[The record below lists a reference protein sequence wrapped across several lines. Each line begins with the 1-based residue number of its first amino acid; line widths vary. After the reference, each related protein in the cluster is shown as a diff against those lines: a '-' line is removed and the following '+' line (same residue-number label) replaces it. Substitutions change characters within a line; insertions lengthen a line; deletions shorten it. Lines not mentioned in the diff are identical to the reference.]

1 MKNETN
7 KNPDVYLAFQ
17 VIPRGIRK
25 KAFELV
31 DIATDVVKKS
41 GIEFQIGHMETTM
54 KGELN
59 LLLEIVKEAQQACL
73 DSGATEVITNIKIHS
88 SVNGFD
94 RENDLFCVYH
104 QLAE

>member
-1 MKNETN
+1 MKSEKN
-7 KNPDVYLAFQ
+7 KNSSVYLAFQ
-17 VIPRGIRK
+17 VIPRGTGK

-54 KGELN
+54 KGPLD

-73 DSGATEVITNIKIHS
+73 DFGAHEVITNIKIHS
-88 SVNGFD
+88 SLKGFD

-104 QLAE
+104 QLEG